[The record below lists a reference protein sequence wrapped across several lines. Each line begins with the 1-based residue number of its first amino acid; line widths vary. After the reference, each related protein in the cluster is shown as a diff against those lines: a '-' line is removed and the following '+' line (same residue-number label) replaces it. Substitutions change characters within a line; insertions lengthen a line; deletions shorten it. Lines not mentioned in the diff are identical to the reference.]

1 MAFFPEEFDPASD
14 VIGLLDLVSMDT
26 EDGIFRF
33 LLGIDG
39 MFRDINGNVWT
50 GCQLFESSDLRAS
63 IQGEAPQGI
72 LSMTFIPDPS
82 DGDLVAQIRALGTD
96 YVKGREV
103 IFWVQPF
110 NSPEELQAPVLPPL
124 RWLTRRATHV
134 EFDLSGALERR
145 IALNIEGPFT
155 GRNTA
160 PGLQYTV
167 ADHGRMTGSANSSL
181 RFMPTDTFQEQ
192 KLFG

>member
-1 MAFFPEEFDPASD
+1 MAFFSEGFDPASD
-14 VIGLLDLVSMDT
+14 VIGLLDLVSIDT
-26 EDGIFRF
+26 ADGVFRF

-39 MFRDINGNVWT
+39 MFRDLNGDVWT

-63 IQGEAPQGI
+63 IQGEAPQGV
-72 LSMTFIPDPS
+72 LSMTFIPDPD
-82 DGDLVAQIRALGTD
+82 DGDLVAQIRDLGTD
-96 YVKGREV
+96 YIKDREV

-110 NSPEELQAPVLPPL
+110 NSPEELQAPVMPPL

-145 IALNIEGPFT
+145 ISLNIEGPFT

-167 ADHGRMTGSANSSL
+167 ADHARLIGAANSSL

>member
-1 MAFFPEEFDPASD
+1 MPFFPPEFDPSSE
-14 VIGLLDLVSMDT
+14 VIGLMDLVSIDT
-26 EDGIFRF
+26 EDGLFRF
-33 LLGIDG
+33 ILGVDG
-39 MFRDINGNVWT
+39 VFRDVDGHDWT

-63 IQGEAPQGI
+63 VQGEAPQGT
-72 LSMTFIPDPS
+72 LSMTFIPDPA
-82 DGDLVAQIRALGTD
+82 DGDLVAQIRTLGTD
-96 YVKGREV
+96 YIKDREV
-103 IFWVQPF
+103 VFWVQPF
-110 NSPEELQAPVLPPL
+110 NSPEELHAPVLAPL

-134 EFDLSGALERR
+134 AFDLTGALERR
-145 IALNIEGPFT
+145 ISLNIEGPFT

-167 ADHGRMTGSANSSL
+167 ADHARLIGTANSSL